1 MGKIMFSAC
10 KVLGSFLVY
19 YFLGELVLS
28 LVNSL
33 QGHYLHYYEDQR
45 SFYAVMFA
53 ITMVIGQTLWSVTKK
68 REILAEEES
77 KDL

>member
-1 MGKIMFSAC
+1 MGKMMFAAC

-33 QGHYLHYYEDQR
+33 QGHYLFYFEDRR
-45 SFYAVMFA
+45 SFYAMLFA
-53 ITMVIGQTLWSVTKK
+53 ITMVIGQTLWSVKK
-68 REILAEEES
+68 KSEVLVEEES